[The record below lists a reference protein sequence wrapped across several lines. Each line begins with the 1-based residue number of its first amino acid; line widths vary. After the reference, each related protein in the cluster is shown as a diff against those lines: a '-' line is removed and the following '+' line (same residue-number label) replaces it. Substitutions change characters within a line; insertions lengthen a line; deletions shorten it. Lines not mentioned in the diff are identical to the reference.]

1 MIIMEKAKLDVGQ
14 NMPDDLLTSV
24 SFFHQRDP
32 KVGCQG
38 VAWCQGCDGL
48 DRHHIVFDKS
58 I

>member
-1 MIIMEKAKLDVGQ
+1 MEKAKLDVGQ